1 MNTAEIKL
9 ELFRKIDRLPSEELE
24 IVYNNISTFLNISSK
39 YVLSDDERKG
49 IDIALEESAKGN
61 VFSSESVVA
70 EAKQKY
76 PGLKFE

>member
-9 ELFRKIDRLPSEELE
+9 ELFRKIDRLPSEDLE
-24 IVYNNISTFLNISSK
+24 ILFNNISAFINVSSK
-39 YVLSDDERKG
+39 YDLSEDERKG
-49 IDIALEESAKGN
+49 IDVALEESEKGN
-61 VFSSESVVA
+61 VFTSESVLA

>member
-9 ELFRKIDRLPSEELE
+9 ELFRKIDRLKSEELE
-24 IVYNNISTFLNISSK
+24 IVFNNISSFINDSSK
-39 YVLSDDERKG
+39 YKLSDDERNG

-61 VFSSESVVA
+61 VFSSELVVA

-76 PGLKFE
+76 PGFKFE

>member
-9 ELFRKIDRLPSEELE
+9 ELFRKIDRLQSEELE
-24 IVYNNISTFLNISSK
+24 IVFNNISSFINDSSK
-39 YVLSDDERKG
+39 YKLSDDERNG

-76 PGLKFE
+76 PGFKFE

>member
-9 ELFRKIDRLPSEELE
+9 ELFRKIDRLRSEELE
-24 IVYNNISTFLNISSK
+24 IVYNNISSFINDSTK
-39 YVLSDDERKG
+39 YKLSDDERNG

-76 PGLKFE
+76 PGFKFE

>member
-1 MNTAEIKL
+1 MNAAEIKL

-24 IVYNNISTFLNISSK
+24 IVFNNISAFINASSK
-39 YVLSDDERKG
+39 YALSDEERKG

-61 VFSSESVVA
+61 VYSSESVME

>member
-1 MNTAEIKL
+1 MNAAEIKL
-9 ELFRKIDRLPSEELE
+9 ELFRKIDRLPTEELE
-24 IVYNNISTFLNISSK
+24 ILFNNISTFINASSK
-39 YVLSDDERKG
+39 YKLSDDERKG

-61 VFSSESVVA
+61 VFSSESVVE

>member
-1 MNTAEIKL
+1 MNVAEIKL

-24 IVYNNISTFLNISSK
+24 IVFNNISAFFNASSK
-39 YVLSDDERKG
+39 YVLSDEERKG

-61 VFSSESVVA
+61 VYSSESVME

>member
-1 MNTAEIKL
+1 MNVAEIKL
-9 ELFRKIDRLPSEELE
+9 ELFRKIDRLPSKDLE
-24 IVYNNISTFLNISSK
+24 IVFNNISSFINASSK
-39 YVLSDDERKG
+39 YELSDEERKG
-49 IDIALEESAKGN
+49 IDIALEESAKGS

>member
-1 MNTAEIKL
+1 MNAAEIKL
-9 ELFRKIDRLPSEELE
+9 ELFRKIDRLPTQELE
-24 IVYNNISTFLNISSK
+24 ILFNNISTFINASSK
-39 YVLSDDERKG
+39 YKLSDDERKG

-61 VFSSESVVA
+61 VFSSESVVE

>member
-1 MNTAEIKL
+1 MNAAEIKL
-9 ELFRKIDRLPSEELE
+9 ELFRKIDRLPSKDLE
-24 IVYNNISTFLNISSK
+24 IVFNNISSFINASSK
-39 YVLSDDERKG
+39 YELSDEERKG

>member
-9 ELFRKIDRLPSEELE
+9 ELFRKIDRLQSEELE
-24 IVYNNISTFLNISSK
+24 IVYNNISSFINDSTK
-39 YVLSDDERKG
+39 YKLSDDERNG

-76 PGLKFE
+76 PGFKFE

>member
-9 ELFRKIDRLPSEELE
+9 ELFRKIDRLPSKDLE
-24 IVYNNISTFLNISSK
+24 IVFNNISSFINASSK
-39 YVLSDDERKG
+39 YELSDEERKG